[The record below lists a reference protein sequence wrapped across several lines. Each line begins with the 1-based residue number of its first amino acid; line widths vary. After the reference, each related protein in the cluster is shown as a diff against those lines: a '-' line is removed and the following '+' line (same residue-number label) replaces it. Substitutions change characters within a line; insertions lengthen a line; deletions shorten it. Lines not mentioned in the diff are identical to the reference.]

1 MFCLY
6 FYFCEFITRDLTESI
21 NEGEFIKK
29 ILEWSSKI
37 ISADVKA
44 NVKQQEIKDM
54 VIAS

>member
-1 MFCLY
+1 MLCLY
-6 FYFCEFITRDLTESI
+6 FYFCGFITGDLTESI

-44 NVKQQEIKDM
+44 NLKQQIKDM